1 MRKIFIL
8 FCTIGLF
15 SCQEEVFLD
24 LNTVEP
30 APVIEG
36 VWTDAGAL
44 NFVRITKS
52 KDFYN
57 EDPNEVIEDAEVVIK
72 NLATGVNIPFRFSNQ
87 ANRYFPFFNFG
98 GTIGDTYQLSVKWNG
113 NEYVSKGTLLE
124 PPVLDSITYEYKDE
138 RLFREAGYYLTLY
151 GKIPFN
157 ENNFYR
163 VRIIKNDTL
172 MNNRNDYLLF
182 DDTFG
187 TSILDNG
194 FELSGFPFKAN
205 DRVRLELYRLNKDAY
220 DYVNQLVSLL
230 FNDGGLF
237 SPPPQNPQSNII
249 MVYGRQE
256 ALGYFMVSPVLS
268 ETVTIEPD

>member
-87 ANRYFPFFNFG
+87 ANRYFPFFNLG